1 MLYLISIGLCDENDL
16 SLKGLE
22 TAKSCDKLYAEFY
35 TTKLDAD
42 CVKLSKIIGKAVI
55 ELKRADLEEDSKK
68 LIEEAKTK
76 NIGILV
82 GGDALS
88 ATTHLSIL
96 LDAKKAGVKTMI
108 IHSSSMYTAVAE
120 TGLML
125 YKFGATTTLVFP
137 EKNYS
142 PTSCYDTILKNKN
155 MGLHTLVLL
164 DIKPPRYMNIKEGL
178 EILLEME
185 NEKGG
190 KLFSESVFL
199 VVASNFGSEKQKI
212 KYGKISSLLKEDFG
226 TPAVIIVPGELH
238 FFEKEY
244 LESLG

>member
-1 MLYLISIGLCDENDL
+1 MLYLISIGLCDERDL

-22 TAKSCDKLYAEFY
+22 TAKKCDKLYAEFY
-35 TTKLDAD
+35 TTKLDTDA
-42 CVKLSKIIGKAVI
+42 VKLGKFVGK
-55 ELKRADLEEDSKK
+55 EVTGLKRADLEENSKK

-76 NIGILV
+76 NVGIFV

-96 LDAKKAGVKTMI
+96 LDSKKAGVKTQV
-108 IHSSSMYTAVAE
+108 IHSSSIYTAIAE

-125 YKFGATTTLVFP
+125 YKFGAATTLVFP

-142 PTSCYDTILKNKN
+142 PTSCYDTILKNRN

-164 DIKPPRYMNIKEGL
+164 DIKPPKYMGVKDGL
-178 EILLEME
+178 EILLEI
-185 NEKGG
+185 EKGKKG
-190 KLFSESVFL
+190 KLFSENVFL
-199 VVASNFGSEKQKI
+199 VAASNLGSEKQKI
-212 KYGKISSLLKEDFG
+212 KYGKISALLKEDFG
-226 TPAVIIVPGELH
+226 VPAVVIIPGELH

-244 LESLG
+244 LESL